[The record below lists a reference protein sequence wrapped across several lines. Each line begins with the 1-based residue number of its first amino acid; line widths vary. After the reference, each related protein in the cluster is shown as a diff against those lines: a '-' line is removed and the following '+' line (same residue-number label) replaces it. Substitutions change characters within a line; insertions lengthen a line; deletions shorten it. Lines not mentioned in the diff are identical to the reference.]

1 VQSIKIKKS
10 SSPNALVALK
20 DQNVPQP
27 PPSEV
32 SSSFLAVKC
41 GMVCCSQVALRSSSI
56 LPRCMYCR
64 CIRLPG
70 QRAFFNCMQTG
81 VALRTSGKR
90 APLT

>member
-1 VQSIKIKKS
+1 MHVFNPLSIDHETQDTQTRHNRTVVQSIKIKNPII
-10 SSPNALVALK
+10 PNALVALTA
-20 DQNVPQP
+20 QNVPQP

-64 CIRLPG
+64 CIRL
-70 QRAFFNCMQTG
+70 Q
-81 VALRTSGKR
+81 
-90 APLT
+90 